1 MSPGAEQAPTS
12 PTPAPIRMAAGG
24 FGVMFVALGVL
35 GFVPGVT
42 TQHDE
47 LRMAG
52 QDSGAH
58 LFGIFQV
65 SVLHNVLHLVLGVA
79 GLALART
86 AALARGY
93 LIGAGAVYALLW
105 LWGVSVDADSS
116 FNVIPLDQ
124 YGDRLHLGLAVGM
137 IALGVA
143 LGRSRH
149 ARSDDAG

>member
-1 MSPGAEQAPTS
+1 MPSGDDRAPTS

-24 FGVMFVALGVL
+24 FGILFVTLGVL

-42 TQHDE
+42 TEHDE

-52 QDSGAH
+52 RDSGAH
-58 LFGIFQV
+58 LFGLFQV
-65 SVLHNVLHLVLGVA
+65 SVLHNVLHLGTGVA

-86 AALARGY
+86 ATLAHGY
-93 LIGAGAVYALLW
+93 LIGAGTVYALLW
-105 LWGVSVDADSS
+105 LWGVIVDADSS
-116 FNVIPLDQ
+116 LNVIPLDH

-137 IALGVA
+137 IVLGVT

-149 ARSDDAG
+149 ARSDDAA